1 MILTDIAK
9 CLPLTNLWQSRTFA
23 SVLARVLR
31 FLPREIVKIEQ
42 GF

>member
-9 CLPLTNLWQSRTFA
+9 RLPLTNLWQSRTFA
-23 SVLARVLR
+23 SVPARVLR
-31 FLPREIVKIEQ
+31 FLPREIVKIVQ